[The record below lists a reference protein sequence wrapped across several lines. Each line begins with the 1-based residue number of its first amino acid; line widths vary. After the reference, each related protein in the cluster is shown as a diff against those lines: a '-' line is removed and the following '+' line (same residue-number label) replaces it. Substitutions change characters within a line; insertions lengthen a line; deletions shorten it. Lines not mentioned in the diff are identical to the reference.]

1 MVMSRSF
8 IRGIKNKNGSNN
20 KSKKDKNI
28 NRRVNKNE
36 K

>member
-1 MVMSRSF
+1 MVMSKSF

-28 NRRVNKNE
+28 NRRVNNE